1 MKKSEYT
8 VCYCIKIIKKS
19 LVSLSQSR
27 QYMNRHSKTAIKICG
42 AAAVV
47 ATAWI
52 SAGFMFHDQVMEAAN
67 EKERELAAEVHWDTK
82 KNPFESNIPTIKL
95 GLQNKNRKLLT
106 VVRKQQC

>member
-1 MKKSEYT
+1 M
-8 VCYCIKIIKKS
+8 
-19 LVSLSQSR
+19 SQSR

-82 KNPFESNIPTIKL
+82 KNPLYAFDVKHPN
-95 GLQNKNRKLLT
+95 NKT
-106 VVRKQQC
+106 WAAKQKQKVINSSS

>member
-1 MKKSEYT
+1 
-8 VCYCIKIIKKS
+8 
-19 LVSLSQSR
+19 LSQSR

-82 KNPFESNIPTIKL
+82 KNPLYVVKHPN
-95 GLQNKNRKLLT
+95 NKT
-106 VVRKQQC
+106 WAAKQKQKVINSSS